1 MIFTLFLLFIL
12 QTSCGLSTS
21 ESNVD
26 NDSVIADID
35 GDSDMDIKTEE
46 NEFDTEENDFDQ
58 DAATESRFF
67 LDISFKSKPHGIT
80 RWDEKF
86 IYHIKCNSVSGLE
99 TLLKISPEDT
109 CRGKIHSSAYIFT
122 PVKLK
127 FPERKCNLSV
137 TCYNKKD
144 SRTQTTVLTIPNPD
158 ILLPELNNNG
168 HEFNFVSSSE
178 EKDQFTITKVL
189 PKNDYV
195 TPSEINVYEYY
206 KNPKKI
212 ELLSK
217 INALK
222 AKVLYSGKETALI
235 FTDYYLFLYDIKTQT
250 KTELAYNPGTHE
262 TVQTGPMQTTTI
274 YYPGIVS
281 FNKTIGNV
289 TFFGVSS
296 GIDWYSLSTTDGTQE
311 GTSRHELVVS
321 SVIRYGNTL
330 DAVTKILAD
339 KYGGF
344 YFNDTY
350 YYHYVENSGTPSF
363 KTDVFLP
370 NTAGFDGE
378 RMYYEKQLGN
388 RNKLASLKK
397 GKSDLEYIA
406 PDYRSVNDGHV
417 VNGNL
422 IIIEQGEE
430 GYISMF
436 KNCDIT
442 KEPVRLKIFD
452 NYTYK
457 WTRIEAIG
465 NNYAVISC
473 FRKNENITDLYKV
486 VFDSNRFIS
495 LSCPIAYIR
504 DVDITEHLKN
514 ATLIGKYFVYE
525 KDFTLFSIDTDTTD
539 CSPVELETI
548 ATTRDVTDLSFYF
561 RGRDISNEA
570 VFSYYKPDDD
580 KKYIAKTDGTKDNY
594 KKIEYPSFTPVNVWN
609 EFILENNSHFIIEES
624 GKLVRKQICDESFFN
639 THQYKTDKAIYFI
652 DKTDESSQKFFI
664 FRMPETVLKKSY
676 LLQGGLHEDLRDRD
690 F

>member
-21 ESNVD
+21 DSNVD

-46 NEFDTEENDFDQ
+46 NEFDTEENDFDH

-67 LDISFKSKPHGIT
+67 LDIFFESKPHGIT
-80 RWDEKF
+80 RWDEKYT
-86 IYHIKCNSVSGLE
+86 YHIKCISVNRFE
-99 TLLKISPEDT
+99 TSLKVSSEDT
-109 CRGKIHSSAYIFT
+109 CGGTVISNIYSFT
-122 PVKLK
+122 PVKEK
-127 FPERKCNLSV
+127 FPEKRCSISV
-137 TCYNKKD
+137 TCSNEKD

-158 ILLPELNNNG
+158 ILMPDLNNNG
-168 HEFNFVSSSE
+168 LVFNFIYSTE
-178 EKDQFTITKVL
+178 EKDQFTITKE
-189 PKNDYV
+189 PPAGDYF

-206 KNPKKI
+206 KNSKKI

-217 INALK
+217 ISALK

-235 FTDYYLFLYDIKTQT
+235 FTDYYLYSYDVKTQT
-250 KTELAYNPGTHE
+250 KTELAHNPGLKE
-262 TVQTGPMQTTTI
+262 VVQTGPMQTTTI

-289 TFFGVSS
+289 TFFGVCSA
-296 GIDWYSLSTTDGTQE
+296 IDGYSLSTTDGTKE
-311 GTSRHELVVS
+311 GSARHELNVG

-330 DAVTKILAD
+330 DAVTKILKD

-350 YYHYVENSGTPSF
+350 HYHYIENSGTPSF
-363 KTDVFLP
+363 QTDVSLY

-378 RMYYEKQLGN
+378 RMFYKEQLGN
-388 RNKLASLKK
+388 RSKLVSLKK

-442 KEPVRLKIFD
+442 KEPVRLNIFD

-473 FRKNENITDLYKV
+473 FRNDENITDLYKV
-486 VFDSNRFIS
+486 VFDSNSFIS
-495 LSCPIAYIR
+495 LSGPIAYVR

-514 ATLIGKYFVYE
+514 ASLVGKYFIYE
-525 KDFTLFSIDTDTTD
+525 KDLSLFSIDTDAID
-539 CSPVELETI
+539 YSPVELET
-548 ATTRDVTDLSFYF
+548 TTAINEITDLSFNF
-561 RGRDISNEA
+561 LGKDISNEA
-570 VFSYYKPDDD
+570 IISYYKPDDD
-580 KKYIAKTDGTKDNY
+580 KLYIAKTDGTANNY
-594 KKIEYPSFTPVNVWN
+594 KKIECPSYTAVNVWN
-609 EFILENNSHFIIEES
+609 EFILENNRNFIIEES
-624 GKLVRKQICDESFFN
+624 GELVRKQICDDSFFN

-652 DKTDESSQKFFI
+652 DKTYEQSQRFFI
-664 FRMPETVLKKSY
+664 FRMPETVLK
-676 LLQGGLHEDLRDRD
+676 
-690 F
+690 

>member
-12 QTSCGLSTS
+12 QTSCGLSNSDNT
-21 ESNVD
+21 VD
-26 NDSVIADID
+26 NDIVITDID
-35 GDSDMDIKTEE
+35 NTKPEDNEFETEE
-46 NEFDTEENDFDQ
+46 NGSETEEKDHDQ
-58 DAATESRFF
+58 STYSDSRFVF
-67 LDISFKSKPHGIT
+67 DIFFKSKPHGIT

-86 IYHIKCNSVSGLE
+86 FYHIKCISANGFE
-99 TLLKISPEDT
+99 TLLKVSSEDT
-109 CRGKIHSSAYIFT
+109 CGGTVDSNIYSFT
-122 PVKLK
+122 PVKEK
-127 FPERKCNLSV
+127 FPEKKCNLSV

-158 ILLPELNNNG
+158 ILMPELNNNG

-178 EKDQFTITKVL
+178 EKDQFTITKV
-189 PKNDYV
+189 PPQNDYV

-206 KNPKKI
+206 KNSKKI

-217 INALK
+217 ISALK

-235 FTDYYLFLYDIKTQT
+235 FTDYYVFLYDIKTQT
-250 KTELAYNPGTHE
+250 KTELAYNPGAHE

-296 GIDWYSLSTTDGTQE
+296 GIDSYSLSTTDGTQK

-321 SVIRYGNTL
+321 SVVRYGNTL

-350 YYHYVENSGTPSF
+350 YYYYVENSGTPSF
-363 KTDVFLP
+363 QTDVSQY

-378 RMYYEKQLGN
+378 RMYYETQLGN
-388 RNKLASLKK
+388 RNKLASLRK

-442 KEPVRLKIFD
+442 KEPARLNIFD

-457 WTRIEAIG
+457 WTRVEAIG

-495 LSCPIAYIR
+495 LSGPIAYIQNA
-504 DVDITEHLKN
+504 DITEHLKN

-525 KDFTLFSIDTDTTD
+525 KDFTLFSIDTDATD
-539 CSPVELETI
+539 YSPVELETI
-548 ATTRDVTDLSFYF
+548 TTTKDVIDLSFYLKGKDF
-561 RGRDISNEA
+561 SNEA

-594 KKIEYPSFTPVNVWN
+594 KKIEYPSFAPVNVWN

-624 GKLVRKQICDESFFN
+624 GELVRKQICDDSFFN

-652 DKTDESSQKFFI
+652 DKTDERSQKFFI
-664 FRMPETVLKKSY
+664 FQVPETVLK
-676 LLQGGLHEDLRDRD
+676 
-690 F
+690 

>member
-1 MIFTLFLLFIL
+1 MRNLSIFTFFLLFL
-12 QTSCGLSTS
+12 FQTSCGLSTS
-21 ESNVD
+21 DSNVD
-26 NDSVIADID
+26 NDTVIADID
-35 GDSDMDIKTEE
+35 GDSDIDIETEE
-46 NEFDTEENDFDQ
+46 NEFETEKNESETDENNFDKNAYIEPRFIF
-58 DAATESRFF
+58 DIFFESA
-67 LDISFKSKPHGIT
+67 PHGIT

-86 IYHIKCNSVSGLE
+86 IYHIKCSSAQGLE
-99 TLLKISPEDT
+99 TSLKVSSEDT
-109 CRGKIHSSAYIFT
+109 CGGTVSSNIYSFA
-122 PVKLK
+122 PVKEK
-127 FPERKCNLSV
+127 FPEKKCNLSV

-144 SRTQTTVLTIPNPD
+144 SRTQTTVLLIPNPD
-158 ILLPELNNNG
+158 ILMPELNNNG
-168 HEFNFVSSSE
+168 HEFNFVSSSA
-178 EKDQFTITKVL
+178 EKDQFTITKV
-189 PKNDYV
+189 PPQNDYV

-206 KNPKKI
+206 KNSKKI
-212 ELLSK
+212 EPLSK
-217 INALK
+217 ISALK

-235 FTDYYLFLYDIKTQT
+235 FTDYYVFLYDIKTQT

-262 TVQTGPMQTTTI
+262 TVQTGPMQTATI

-311 GTSRHELVVS
+311 GTSGHELVVS
-321 SVIRYGNTL
+321 SIVRYGNTL

-363 KTDVFLP
+363 KTDAFLP
-370 NTAGFDGE
+370 DTAGFDGE

-388 RNKLASLKK
+388 RNKLVSLKK

-406 PDYRSVNDGHV
+406 PDYRSVNDGHI

-436 KNCDIT
+436 KNCDIA

-457 WTRIEAIG
+457 WTRVEAIG

-486 VFDSNRFIS
+486 VFDSNRLIS
-495 LSCPIAYIR
+495 ISGPMGYIHNIDPTER
-504 DVDITEHLKN
+504 LENAFLVDKF
-514 ATLIGKYFVYE
+514 FVYE
-525 KDFTLFSIDTDTTD
+525 KDDSLFSIDSNAIDYY
-539 CSPVELETI
+539 PVKLETI
-548 ATTRDVTDLSFYF
+548 ATTKDITDLSFNF
-561 RGRDISNEA
+561 LGKDISNEA
-570 VFSYYKPDDD
+570 VISYYKPDDD

-594 KKIEYPSFTPVNVWN
+594 KKIEYPSYTDVNVWN

-624 GKLVRKQICDESFFN
+624 GELVRKQICNESFFN

-652 DKTDESSQKFFI
+652 DKTDERSQKFFI
-664 FRMPETVLKKSY
+664 FRMPETVLK
-676 LLQGGLHEDLRDRD
+676 
-690 F
+690 